1 MNQVSATRKL
11 FVRQLLSARSLP
23 ESRSK
28 YMYRGV
34 ELIRAWIQ
42 GVVVEVQIPRFAVD
56 DGTGVVWIDIQSLIK
71 SNPSLNVRVGEYVMI
86 IGPVLGSLGV
96 PEPSPERIQAHQVI
110 PLAAKDVH
118 RECLWFLEVIE
129 YWSHA
134 VRTRPIEIDG

>member
-1 MNQVSATRKL
+1 MK
-11 FVRQLLSARSLP
+11 
-23 ESRSK
+23 
-28 YMYRGV
+28 
-34 ELIRAWIQ
+34 

-71 SNPSLNVRVGEYVMI
+71 SNPSLNVRMGEYVMI

-129 YWSHA
+129 YWNHA